1 MIEVTLSPADITANI
16 ENELLVALTN
26 RSNEPCTNIVFKL
39 RLPPEILLL
48 RGSDKIELPILDPG
62 KNHTTKIVVE
72 PKLAGA
78 WTATSSSISF
88 LDHRNCR
95 TSVKDLN
102 LVLRA
107 TIQKPMPAPKL
118 DLRIFLKPLLL
129 KYWQKIEG
137 QVENTGGVELR
148 RILVRAS
155 GGIESDG
162 PCPVGD
168 LHPGTSRKFAISIY
182 PLQTGA
188 SVPLKFEIKFLNTS
202 GKFQL
207 IIQSFDLEVHESPQ
221 ITGRGSDTPSP
232 KYNFKNIRTLLH
244 EVFTD
249 TELRRMCLD
258 IDALRPVY
266 DSLARGMGKDEIVDR
281 IIERARHKG
290 GFDSI
295 IELAKQ
301 ENHSAWEM
309 YQPYSTQ
316 SVGKR
321 TILFLAADPQD
332 ISRLKLQKEMREIKE
347 ALERAPLRDRFA
359 LHSELAVCSETL
371 TRELLNI
378 RPSIMHFSGHGSSSG
393 AICIENKDGKTHPVE
408 AETLSFLLQ
417 LDLLAKSLECVVLNA
432 CYSEIQARVIA
443 QHVKYV
449 IGMRDTIKDN
459 SAIDFSVGFYQ
470 ALGAGSHIVDAF
482 KTGLALIRLKKTNT
496 DLSHVIPRLYV
507 DGLLSVQDQS

>member
-1 MIEVTLSPADITANI
+1 
-16 ENELLVALTN
+16 
-26 RSNEPCTNIVFKL
+26 
-39 RLPPEILLL
+39 
-48 RGSDKIELPILDPG
+48 
-62 KNHTTKIVVE
+62 
-72 PKLAGA
+72 
-78 WTATSSSISF
+78 
-88 LDHRNCR
+88 
-95 TSVKDLN
+95 
-102 LVLRA
+102 
-107 TIQKPMPAPKL
+107 
-118 DLRIFLKPLLL
+118 L
-129 KYWQKIEG
+129 KYWQKLEG

-148 RILVRAS
+148 KILVRAS
-155 GGIESDG
+155 GGIESNG
-162 PCPVGD
+162 LCPVGD
-168 LHPGTSRKFAISIY
+168 LHPGANRAFAISVY

-188 SVPLKFEIKFLNTS
+188 SVPLKFETEFLDSS
-202 GKFQL
+202 GKPQI
-207 IIQSFDLEVHESPQ
+207 IIQSFDIEVHEPQQ
-221 ITGRGSDTPSP
+221 ITGRRSETPSP
-232 KYNFKNIRTLLH
+232 KYNFRNIRTLLH

-295 IELAKQ
+295 LELAKQ

-309 YQPYSTQ
+309 YQPYSAHGA
-316 SVGKR
+316 GKR

-332 ISRLKLQKEMREIKE
+332 ISRIKLQKEMREIKE

-359 LHSELAVCSETL
+359 LHSELAVCSEAL
-371 TRELLNI
+371 TRELLSI
-378 RPSIMHFSGHGSSSG
+378 RPSIMHFSGHGSRSG
-393 AICIENKDGKTHPVE
+393 AICIENEYGKTHPVE

-417 LDLLAKSLECVVLNA
+417 LDLLAKNLECIVLNA

-449 IGMRDTIKDN
+449 IGMRDPIRDD

-470 ALGAGSHIVDAF
+470 ALGAGSNIVDAF
-482 KTGLALIRLKKTNT
+482 KTGLVLIRLKKPNT
-496 DLSHVIPRLYV
+496 APGHIIPRLYV